1 MDLPA
6 GGGQFGGRPGRR
18 GTGADRVRSPGRAGT
33 DWAGQL
39 LAAVTVAALI
49 CGIIGG
55 GSSGWCS
62 VPAAA
67 GFITAA
73 VALSGFHLVE
83 LRASSPMLNL
93 SMFRSRH

>member
-1 MDLPA
+1 
-6 GGGQFGGRPGRR
+6 
-18 GTGADRVRSPGRAGT
+18 
-33 DWAGQL
+33 
-39 LAAVTVAALI
+39 VAALI

-55 GSSGWCS
+55 GSSGWGS
-62 VPAAA
+62 VPSAA

-83 LRASSPMLNL
+83 LRASSRMLNL